1 MPTFNPHQRGE
12 FVFAVSTLDV
22 IHRERHHH
30 AVRMT
35 RSLFIDGIDQIERVL
50 GKVSSIRFRI
60 YPDRKKFRSQISAPR
75 FVEAYMAD
83 ILWIRRANI
92 ESFVEKSLRRVGMG
106 VDDDGGS
113 VERARAFAHGVR

>member
-50 GKVSSIRFRI
+50 GQMPSIRVGAS
-60 YPDRKKFRSQISAPR
+60 PAKKKLRSQISAPL
-75 FVEAYMAD
+75 FVGPYMAAF
-83 ILWIRRANI
+83 LGSRRANI
-92 ESFVEKSLRRVGMG
+92 EFFVDKSRRRVGMG
-106 VDDDGGS
+106 
-113 VERARAFAHGVR
+113 